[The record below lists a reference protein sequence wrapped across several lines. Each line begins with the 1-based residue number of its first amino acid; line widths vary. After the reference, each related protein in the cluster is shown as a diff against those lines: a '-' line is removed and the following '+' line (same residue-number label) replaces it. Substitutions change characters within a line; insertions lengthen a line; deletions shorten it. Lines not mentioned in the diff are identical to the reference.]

1 MNLYFDC
8 VIAGTGPAACA
19 CALVLKKAGFKVAL
33 VAKKSNKH
41 PSFSVGESLPGAALP
56 LLNRIGITD
65 LAKLLTKTQFSRCT
79 GNASAWG
86 TELWHKTDAIQ
97 NPQGGG
103 WHIDRAAFNHA
114 LLELAVSQDV
124 TLLCS
129 QILSA
134 EYQSSWQLTLKA
146 QTDLLRCAYLID
158 GTGRASSLGK
168 LIGRKKIHLDK
179 QMAIVAWFESSE
191 DDQEKMTRIKAVS
204 DGWWYSARLP
214 NKSAKGSP
222 IRVVAKFMLPEQSK
236 ALNTPQAYLRQLN
249 KSGLLPV
256 EFNAPQMLSGPYF
269 TDASV
274 SKLDEFSNNTLPF
287 LAIGDAALSLDPL
300 SSQGMFFAL
309 YSGIKAGEQIIEAK
323 TNQINQF
330 ANYDKDINAVLS
342 ANQKARKH
350 YYVSE
355 HRFAES
361 EYWQSRVLQ

>member
-19 CALVLKKAGFKVAL
+19 CALVLKKAGLNVAL
-33 VAKKSNKH
+33 VAKKSNKQ
-41 PSFSVGESLPGAALP
+41 PAFSVGESLPGAALP
-56 LLNRIGITD
+56 LLNRIGVSD
-65 LAKLLTKTQFSRCT
+65 LSELLTKGQFSRCT

-86 TELWHKTDAIQ
+86 SEQWHKTDAIQ

-114 LLELAVSQDV
+114 LLKFTVSQGV

-129 QILSA
+129 QVLSA
-134 EYQSSWQLTLKA
+134 EYKSCWHVMLTE
-146 QTDLLRCAYLID
+146 QTDVLRCDYLID

-179 QMAIVAWFESSE
+179 QMAIVAWFESSD

-214 NKSAKGSP
+214 NKSTKGLP

-236 ALNTPQAYLRQLN
+236 SLNTPQAYLMQLN
-249 KSGLLPV
+249 NSGLLPV
-256 EFNAPQMLSGPYF
+256 DFNESQILSGPYF

-274 SKLDEFSNNTLPF
+274 SKLDELSNNTLSF

-309 YSGIKAGEQIIEAK
+309 YSGIKAGEQIIEARA
-323 TNQINQF
+323 NQINQF
-330 ANYDKDINAVLS
+330 ENYDNDINAVLN

-355 HRFAES
+355 HRFSES
-361 EYWQSRVLQ
+361 EYWQSRVLS